1 MIVLNVNSDAVKAYT
16 QKLAGLSRSAFPV
29 AVRGALNN
37 AAFDVKQNTMPKT
50 ASAAF
55 TQRSP
60 NFFKATSTVD
70 MAKGFNVAGMQ
81 ARVGFDEGKAK
92 SVGNRAAVSELEQ
105 QEHGTKIEDHSLMP
119 LKTARIGKSENKLV
133 RANARLR
140 RIKEQKI
147 VFQSQAKGKTEGE
160 KFARSVA
167 FAGKGGLVMGEY
179 KGKKILWRVNSINR
193 TDEGR
198 FKLTGLY
205 LYDKGHGVTPPKSGF
220 MREAS
225 FESGQKIDSYYIQ
238 QAEKQF
244 AKALK

>member
-1 MIVLNVNSDAVKAYT
+1 MIVLNVNTEAVKNHT
-16 QKLAGLSRSAFPV
+16 KKLSELNKSAFPV
-29 AVRGALNN
+29 AVRQALNS
-37 AAFDVKQNTMPKT
+37 AAFDVKQNTMPKS
-50 ASAAF
+50 AGAAF

-70 MAKGFNVAGMQ
+70 MAKGFDVSSMQ
-81 ARVGFDEGKAK
+81 SRVGFDEGKAK
-92 SVGNRAAVSELEQ
+92 AVGNKAAVSELEQ
-105 QEHGTKIEDHSLMP
+105 QEHGTKIEDHSFTP
-119 LKTARIGKSENKLV
+119 LKSSRVGNSENKLV

-147 VFQSQAKGKTEGE
+147 VFQSAAKGKSEGE
-160 KFARSVA
+160 KFAKSVM

-179 KGKKILWRVNSINR
+179 RGKKILWRVNSINKNE
-193 TDEGR
+193 EGR

-205 LYDKGHGVTPPKSGF
+205 LYNKGQSITPPKSGF
-220 MREAS
+220 MKSAS
-225 FESGQKIDSYYIQ
+225 LESGQKIDDYYIE